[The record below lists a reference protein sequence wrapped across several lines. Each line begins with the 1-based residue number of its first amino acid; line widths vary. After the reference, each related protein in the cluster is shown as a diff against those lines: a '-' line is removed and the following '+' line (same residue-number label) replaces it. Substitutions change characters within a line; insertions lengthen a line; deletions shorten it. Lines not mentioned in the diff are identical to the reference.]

1 MRSPTIQ
8 DRQVALALR
17 VLVSG
22 AVLVAAVFVFR
33 QLEAIILPLLFAMLL
48 TALLSPA
55 VDRLANHVRRG
66 FAVTLVIVLFVG
78 CIVGAFAYI
87 TPALFGQ
94 ASEAV
99 TQVQKGL
106 TQVPNA
112 GDFGLDAKQTHD
124 LFQSIT
130 DRLKDNAGGIG
141 AAVGSSAITI
151 ASVTISVAFGAF
163 LMFVLLIYFLIDGR
177 GFWDGAMRL
186 LPVDRRQGLTRSA
199 TRAWHALVVFIR
211 SQVVVAAFDA
221 IGITLG
227 LLVLGVPL
235 VLPLGVLTFILSF
248 VPYIGATVSGII
260 IALVALSTQGTG
272 TMIAIL
278 AIAFA
283 VQMIEGHLIYP
294 VLVGRNLRLHPITV
308 LLAVGVGSSI
318 LGILGAFFAT
328 PILATVAAAA
338 GFLPDPM
345 TDEEISPHERKTDR
359 AAGAPSGETV
369 SASGLIVPEGE
380 EEPAAL
386 P

>member
-1 MRSPTIQ
+1 MLVGLVYAFR
-8 DRQVALALR
+8 ALE
-17 VLVSG
+17 G
-22 AVLVAAVFVFR
+22 
-33 QLEAIILPLLFAMLL
+33 IILPLLFAMLL
-48 TALLSPA
+48 TALLSPV
-55 VDRLANHVRRG
+55 VDRLAGHMRRG
-66 FAVTLVIVLFVG
+66 FAVTLVIAVFVG
-78 CIVGAFAYI
+78 VIAGSIAYI
-87 TPALFGQ
+87 VPALFGQ
-94 ASEAV
+94 ASQAV
-99 TQVQKGL
+99 EQVQKGL

-112 GDFGLDAKQTHD
+112 GDFGLDSQQTHD
-124 LFQSIT
+124 LFKSIT
-130 DRLKDNAGGIG
+130 DKLKDNAGGIG

-177 GFWDGAMRL
+177 GFWDGAVRL
-186 LPVDRRQGLTRSA
+186 LPVDRRSRVTRSA
-199 TRAWHALVVFIR
+199 TRSWHALVVFIR
-211 SQVVVAAFDA
+211 SQVIVAAFDA
-221 IGITLG
+221 AGITVG
-227 LLVLGVPL
+227 LLALGVPL
-235 VLPLGVLTFILSF
+235 VLPLGTLTFILSF

-272 TMIAIL
+272 TMIAIM

-328 PILATVAAAA
+328 PVLATVAAAA

-345 TDEEISPHERKTDR
+345 TDEEISPHERRADQ
-359 AAGAPSGETV
+359 AAGVPSGETV
-369 SASGLIVPEGE
+369 TSSGLIIPEGE
-380 EEPAAL
+380 DEIAAL